1 MLIVGVVVDMYVG
14 VVVGEVWLL
23 TLCVLMQEWQK
34 EMFDVVGIGL

>member
-1 MLIVGVVVDMYVG
+1 MLILGVVVDVHVG
-14 VVVGEVWLL
+14 VVVGELWLL